1 MVGEEGLNTNVLSLQ
16 CTLQLLNHFMFS
28 CLENLT
34 FQRQTQIAWSSS
46 AAVCPFT
53 WLAWAAS
60 RASLPSTAIELL
72 FLAVFDKPSCCPARQ
87 QPLQLDL
94 GAGWY

>member
-1 MVGEEGLNTNVLSLQ
+1 MGEEGPDTSVLSLQ
-16 CTLQLLNHFMFS
+16 HILQLLNLSAFS

-46 AAVCPFT
+46 AAICPFT

-60 RASLPSTAIELL
+60 RASLPSTAIKLL
-72 FLAVFDKPSCCPARQ
+72 FLAVFDKASCSPARQ